1 MNRTTH
7 YSPAFKE
14 AALQKAFNRG
24 DLTIAQLAA
33 ELNLNVYTLKNWM
46 RNSRSSTTPSPT
58 STSTPSSSPLPKPWT
73 AEQRLTALNE
83 SHGLSGE
90 ALSAWCREQGLFT
103 HQLIEWKQAFCQP
116 TASDAST
123 KADKQTLKDLTR
135 KNLTLTRELNRK
147 DKALAEAAA
156 LLVLQKKY
164 QALFEDADTTRPLHS
179 AKP

>member
-1 MNRTTH
+1 MNRTPY

-33 ELNLNVYTLKNWM
+33 QLNLNVYTLKNWM
-46 RNSRSSTTPSPT
+46 SNSRSSKNPSAT
-58 STSTPSSSPLPKPWT
+58 SASTPSTAALPQQWT

-83 SHGLSGE
+83 SHGLTGE
-90 ALSAWCREQGLFT
+90 ALSAWCREQGLFS

-116 TASDAST
+116 AASDAST
-123 KADKQTLKDLTR
+123 KADKQTLKELTQ
-135 KNLTLTRELNRK
+135 KNQRLNRELTRK

-164 QALFEDADTTRPLHS
+164 QALFEDADTSRP
-179 AKP
+179 